1 MNKKIIAKRLKD
13 FRGGKNRENVAELL
27 GISISALQMYETAQR
42 IPQDDIKLKIAKL
55 YGVSVQEI
63 FFSEQEYNMCPK

>member
-1 MNKKIIAKRLKD
+1 MNKQIIAKRLKD
-13 FRGGKNRENVAELL
+13 FRGGKNRENMAELL

-42 IPQDDIKLKIAKL
+42 IPRDDIKLKIAKL